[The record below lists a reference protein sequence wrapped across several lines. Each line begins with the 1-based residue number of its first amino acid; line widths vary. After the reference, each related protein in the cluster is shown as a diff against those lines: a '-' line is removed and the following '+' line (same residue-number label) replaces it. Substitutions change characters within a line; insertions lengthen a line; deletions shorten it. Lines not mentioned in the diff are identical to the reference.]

1 MVERLKEGGRMTI
14 TSRKWTLKEKNLLK
28 LEIDQDQNEEK
39 VTTQGIEVDQN
50 QEIKVQNLN
59 QETKKRKCL
68 FSVVLVTEQ
77 GQSQTIEGRGL
88 NLNTEDQDPGKD

>member
-1 MVERLKEGGRMTI
+1 MVKRLKEGGRMTI

-28 LEIDQDQNEEK
+28 VEKDQNEEK

-68 FSVVLVTEQ
+68 FLVVLVTEQ
-77 GQSQTIEGRGL
+77 GQSQTIEGGGL